1 MSSKASKTKCRIL
14 DRAHWPCAGWQ
25 GLFHTHRRAERLPNQ
40 VMAGYRKNQ
49 IVNATPAAAGT
60 KLSGIEALRGIA
72 ALLVA
77 AMHCRQT
84 AWVGM
89 SEMWHANHFHVS
101 LNSIIGYLSAPLV
114 FGGVGVP
121 IFFVISG
128 YVIHRGSARKLAQ
141 NPEWRL
147 DAPDFLFRRFVR
159 IYPLL
164 LTSLILTFALDTASS
179 HFLPLNQKLG
189 DLGLLSFW
197 GNLGSV
203 QGIFVPHYGSNGAL
217 WTLSLEVQ
225 FYLVYPLALEIRRR
239 IGARP
244 MLALVGLINLAS
256 YFCFERSGI
265 LIFTSYYFSWYLG
278 AYIADLEALG
288 KDNTHKRATYFI
300 AASIFLLGCAVMLF
314 EKHAFGNYLA
324 VQFWALGFASFL
336 SVFKTQNVRGRV
348 WAAFAVIGGFSY
360 SLYVVHLPVFVFLV
374 SAIFHSSLQYSI
386 LPALAFFMVA
396 LGVAYGTYL
405 LVELPCIKYLDQKK
419 VLKARAMAAKES
431 IAS

>member
-1 MSSKASKTKCRIL
+1 
-14 DRAHWPCAGWQ
+14 
-25 GLFHTHRRAERLPNQ
+25 
-40 VMAGYRKNQ
+40 MAGSRKNQ
-49 IVNATPAAAGT
+49 IVNATSAPATT

-84 AWVGM
+84 VWVGM
-89 SEMWHANHFHVS
+89 REMWSTNHFHVS
-101 LNSIIGYLSAPLV
+101 LSSIVGYLSAPLV
-114 FGGVGVP
+114 FGGIGVP

-128 YVIHRGSARKLAQ
+128 YVIHRGSARKLVQ
-141 NPEWRL
+141 NAEWRL
-147 DAPDFLFRRFVR
+147 DVRDFLFRRFVR

-164 LTSLILTFALDTASS
+164 LGSLILTFALDTASG

-189 DLGLLSFW
+189 DLGLLSFL
-197 GNLGSV
+197 GNLGAV

-225 FYLVYPLALEIRRR
+225 FYLVYPLALEVRRR
-239 IGARP
+239 IGAGT

-256 YFCFERSGI
+256 YFYFERSGI

-288 KDNTHKRATYFI
+288 IDNTHKRATYFI
-300 AASIFLLGCAVMLF
+300 SGSIVLLGCAVMLF
-314 EKHAFGNYLA
+314 EKHAFGIFLTA
-324 VQFWALGFASFL
+324 QLWALGFASFL
-336 SVFKTQNVRGRV
+336 SVFKTKSVQGRT
-348 WAAFAVIGGFSY
+348 WAVFAAIGGFSY

-386 LPALAFFMVA
+386 LPAVAFFMVA
-396 LGVAYGTYL
+396 LGVAYGAYL
-405 LVELPCIKYLDQKK
+405 LIELPCIKYLEQKK
-419 VLKARAMAAKES
+419 ALKAHTLAAKEPA
-431 IAS
+431 AS